1 MNKSYTRKHLA
12 LLLAI
17 LMLVLSL
24 AGCSA
29 KSASADASQSLLQ
42 KVLDSGKIV
51 VTLNLGNEPWGYTDE
66 NGAYG
71 GMAVELIQG
80 FAEQIGVQVE
90 FSPLEFSSMIPAIQ
104 SGKADI
110 ICTNL
115 TRKASRATS
124 VTFTEPVGCSYVVA
138 VVRKDTLSTVE
149 SLNDANVTLTTEAGS
164 IHEDIAKENFPNAKM
179 SAVNQN
185 ADAIAALKAGR
196 ADAFLTDLSVAQAA
210 CAADESI
217 TVIDA
222 PIYVDTFAFAVK
234 CDTSSWTF
242 VEAFNTYMR
251 LIKNDGTYGKLYEQY
266 FGESWLPI
274 TTEVGM

>member
-1 MNKSYTRKHLA
+1 MKKNLCKRTLA
-12 LLLAI
+12 LVLAV
-17 LMLVLSL
+17 LMLALAL

-29 KSASADASQSLLQ
+29 KSAAADASQSLLQ
-42 KVLDSGKIV
+42 KVLSSGKIV

-66 NGAYG
+66 NGNYG

-80 FAEQIGVQVE
+80 FADQIGVQAE

-104 SGKADI
+104 SDKADI

-138 VVRKDTLSTVE
+138 VVRKDTLTSVDA
-149 SLNDANVTLTTEAGS
+149 LNASDITLTTEAGS
-164 IHEDIAKENFPNAKM
+164 IHEDIAKENFPDAQM

-210 CAADESI
+210 CAADDTI
-217 TVIDA
+217 TVIDT

-234 CDTSSWTF
+234 CDASSWTF

-251 LIKNDGTYGKLYEQY
+251 LIKDDGTYGKLYEQY
-266 FGESWLPI
+266 FGEPWTPI

>member
-1 MNKSYTRKHLA
+1 MKKNLCKKTLA
-12 LLLAI
+12 LLLAL
-17 LMLVLSL
+17 LMLAL
-24 AGCSA
+24 ALVGCSA
-29 KSASADASQSLLQ
+29 KSATADASQSLLQ
-42 KVLDSGKIV
+42 KVLNSGKIV

-66 NGAYG
+66 NGEYG
-71 GMAVELIQG
+71 GMAVELIRG
-80 FAEQIGVQVE
+80 FADQIGVQAE

-104 SGKADI
+104 SDKADI

-138 VVRKDTLSTVE
+138 VVQKNTLTTVE
-149 SLNDANVTLTTEAGS
+149 SLNDSNVTLTTEAGS
-164 IHEDIAKENFPNAKM
+164 IHEDIAKEHFPNAQM

-196 ADAFLTDLSVAQAA
+196 ANAFLTDLSVAQAA
-210 CAADESI
+210 CDADDSI
-217 TVIDA
+217 TIIDT

-234 CDTSSWTF
+234 CDASSWTF

-251 LIKNDGTYGKLYEQY
+251 LIKDDGTYGKLYEQY
-266 FGESWLPI
+266 FGEPWSPI

>member
-1 MNKSYTRKHLA
+1 MKKNLCKKTLVF
-12 LLLAI
+12 LLAI
-17 LMLVLSL
+17 LMLAL
-24 AGCSA
+24 ALVGCSA
-29 KSASADASQSLLQ
+29 KSATADASQSLLQ
-42 KVLDSGKIV
+42 KVLNSGKIV

-66 NGAYG
+66 NGEYG
-71 GMAVELIQG
+71 GMAVELIRG
-80 FAEQIGVQVE
+80 FADQIGVQAE

-138 VVRKDTLSTVE
+138 VVRKDTLTTIE
-149 SLNDANVTLTTEAGS
+149 SLNDSNITLTTEAGS
-164 IHEDIAKENFPNAKM
+164 IHEDIAKESFPNAKM

-196 ADAFLTDLSVAQAA
+196 ADAFFTDMTVAQAA
-210 CAADESI
+210 CAADDSI
-217 TVIDA
+217 TIIDT

-251 LIKNDGTYGKLYEQY
+251 LIKADGTYGKLYEQY
-266 FGESWLPI
+266 FNEPWSPI